1 MKKILRYIF
10 LNNFKNILFM
20 LINSRSEYFEFKKI
34 EIKIKK
40 NCKLGKKNTNLS
52 TKIDQVI
59 TPNLLK
65 KGEWEYFTIRF
76 ILKFIKNKKIKYDF
90 IDIGAN
96 IGLTTKQLIVSK
108 SKIQNFHCIEPE
120 IENFNILTKNL
131 SLYKNVSFHNF
142 ALTDKKDK
150 TKRIYLNKDNF
161 GDYSLLKKSNQKSS
175 IIKTLNANI
184 FFRKIISEY
193 KIKNIIYKSDT
204 QGFDEIILLSLKE
217 EFLNKINILIIEI
230 TNFKYLKNYSLD
242 LINIIKKFDYVE
254 DKNGDKISENEII
267 NKINKEIEFDI
278 FCARN

>member
-10 LNNFKNILFM
+10 LNNFKNIFFM
-20 LINSRSEYFEFKKI
+20 LINSKSEYFEFKKI

-40 NCKLGKKNTNLS
+40 NCKLGNKNTNLL
-52 TKIDQVI
+52 TRIDQVI

-76 ILKFIKNKKIKYDF
+76 ILKFIKNKKVKYDF

-96 IGLTTKQLIVSK
+96 IGLTTKQLIASK
-108 SKIQNFHCIEPE
+108 SIIQNFHCIEPE

-131 SLYKNVSFHNF
+131 SPYKNVSFHNF

-150 TKRIYLNKDNF
+150 AKRIYLNKDNF

-175 IIKTLNANI
+175 IIKTLNVNI
-184 FFRKIISEY
+184 FFRKIISKY

-230 TNFKYLKNYSLD
+230 TNFKYLKNRTLD

-254 DKNGDKISENEII
+254 DQNGDKINENEII

>member
-10 LNNFKNILFM
+10 LNNFKNIFFM
-20 LINSRSEYFEFKKI
+20 LINSKSEYFEFKKI

-52 TKIDQVI
+52 TRIDQVI

-96 IGLTTKQLIVSK
+96 IGLTTKQLIASK
-108 SKIQNFHCIEPE
+108 TKIQNFHCIEPE

-131 SLYKNVSFHNF
+131 SPYKNVSFHNF

-150 TKRIYLNKDNF
+150 AKRIYLNKDNF

-175 IIKTLNANI
+175 IIKTLNVNI
-184 FFRKIISEY
+184 FFRKIISKY

-230 TNFKYLKNYSLD
+230 TNFKYLKNRTLD

-254 DKNGDKISENEII
+254 DQNGDKISENEII